1 MAARKKKTVDNHENL
16 ETDSSEIDM
25 NTNADLP
32 EGEGS
37 GEVEDS
43 ADAEPTITLDATL
56 SIQNVVKLHETIKK
70 SYAAFD
76 TLEINASQVSAIDT
90 ATFQLLVALKKDAA
104 KQQKEVIITAPSPR
118 FIESAGLL
126 GLLEILDVEH

>member
-1 MAARKKKTVDNHENL
+1 MAARKKKTADNHENL
-16 ETDSSEIDM
+16 EADSSETDM

-32 EGEGS
+32 EGEVS
-37 GEVEDS
+37 GAVEDN
-43 ADAEPTITLDATL
+43 AAAEPTITLDATL
-56 SIQNVVKLHETIKK
+56 SIQNVVKLYEKIKK

-76 TLEINASQVSAIDT
+76 TLEINASQVAAIDT

-104 KQQKEVIITAPSPR
+104 KQQKEVIITSPSAR

-126 GLLEILDVEH
+126 GLLSILDVEP